1 MTSPTD
7 SQPLS
12 RANLIWLSN
21 KPEIAPFIE
30 MHQSPDGWLQAPGS
44 YPRLVIRIY
53 SAIYSRVP
61 IDLKCAQPAEAK
73 IASSR
78 ASLCHPGVDPETSA
92 LDPDARKFLADAVL
106 TAVRRTGFRMCL
118 VFGAQDALF
127 IEKDGSMNPSNDPP
141 SGGLQA
147 KLQHPE
153 SLSNLSTDNSE
164 PGAQQHGRL

>member
-12 RANLIWLSN
+12 PANLIWLSD
-21 KPEIAPFIE
+21 KPEITPSIE

-53 SAIYSRVP
+53 SAVYSRVP

-78 ASLCHPGVDPETSA
+78 ATLCHPGIDPKTGT
-92 LDPDARKFLADAVL
+92 LDPAARQFLADAVL

-118 VFGAQDALF
+118 VFGEQDALF
-127 IEKDGSMNPSNDPP
+127 IEKDGSMSPSNEPP

-147 KLQHPE
+147 KLQHTEP
-153 SLSNLSTDNSE
+153 LSTLCTGNSE
-164 PGAQQHGRL
+164 RGAQQHGQF

>member
-1 MTSPTD
+1 MTSTTD
-7 SQPLS
+7 SHPLS
-12 RANLIWLSN
+12 QANLIWLSN
-21 KPEIAPFIE
+21 KPEITPSIE

-53 SAIYSRVP
+53 SAVYSRVP

-78 ASLCHPGVDPETSA
+78 ASLCHPGIDPETGA
-92 LDPDARKFLADAVL
+92 LDTDARQFLADAVL
-106 TAVRRTGFRMCL
+106 AAVRRTGFRMCL
-118 VFGAQDALF
+118 VFGEQDALF

-147 KLQHPE
+147 KLQHTEP
-153 SLSNLSTDNSE
+153 LSTLGSDNIE
-164 PGAQQHGRL
+164 RGAQQHGHL